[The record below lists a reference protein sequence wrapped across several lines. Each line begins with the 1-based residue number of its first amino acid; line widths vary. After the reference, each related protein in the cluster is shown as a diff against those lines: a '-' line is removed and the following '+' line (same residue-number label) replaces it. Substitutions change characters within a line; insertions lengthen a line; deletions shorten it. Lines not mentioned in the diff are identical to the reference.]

1 MTIINGRLVG
11 SYALEWSFLTTMLWN
26 IGSSSDFFFRRSLT
40 MAAAS
45 LSDGREVAASSSSSL
60 RSREH
65 INPVYVLQGPVFSSS
80 L

>member
-1 MTIINGRLVG
+1 MIIFENN
-11 SYALEWSFLTTMLWN
+11 ALEYWKFER
-26 IGSSSDFFFRRSLT
+26 FFFRRSLT

-45 LSDGREVAASSSSSL
+45 LSDGHQVAASSSSSL
-60 RSREH
+60 RSRER